1 MEEELCL
8 KNTTEYLQLESK
20 YKALIVYIN
29 EYHILTLDTALKF
42 FDKIDALKEENEDL
56 IKKIKKL
63 ENDLKK

>member
-42 FDKIDALKEENEDL
+42 FDKIEKKN
-56 IKKIKKL
+56 KKIRKWFKEIIYML
-63 ENDLKK
+63 IYFA